1 VARNDD
7 VPDASLSGQFEK
19 LRGRLR
25 LPVRGDVVGRF
36 GSPRGEGGSWR
47 GVFIRAGEGTTVHAV
62 APGKVVFADW
72 LRGFGNLVIVDHGS
86 QYLSIYGNNQSIL
99 KHVGDSISSGDVI
112 ANVGATG
119 GQSESG
125 LYFELRFR
133 GAPFDPL
140 KWTAL
145 R

>member
-1 VARNDD
+1 
-7 VPDASLSGQFEK
+7 
-19 LRGRLR
+19 
-25 LPVRGDVVGRF
+25 
-36 GSPRGEGGSWR
+36 
-47 GVFIRAGEGTTVHAV
+47 VFIRAGEGATVHAV